1 MVKNTT
7 GGNRTKKQKRG
18 YQRKEALDHT
28 EPGQMFGQVLENR
41 GDHFLILCADN
52 VQRFGWLSNAAKK
65 GQRLTAKS
73 YVVLSVRDYET
84 EKKNCDVIAAG
95 NPPNDIKN
103 IFRKINPNAGTDD
116 NIGFYTQND
125 KFKEFEE
132 SEATKN
138 EVVVIKPTLEE
149 DKVDNKNEDNE
160 SKDFKEWYDENAKW
174 TDPKAKE
181 EINWDDI

>member
-1 MVKNTT
+1 MVKNIT
-7 GGNRTKKQKRG
+7 GGNRTKKQRRG
-18 YQRKEALDHT
+18 YRQKEVLDHT

-52 VQRFGWLSNAAKK
+52 VQRIGWLSNAAKK
-65 GQRLTAKS
+65 GQQLTANS
-73 YVVLSVRDYET
+73 YVVISIRDYET

-95 NPPNDIKN
+95 NPPSDIKN
-103 IFRKINPNAGTDD
+103 IFRKINPTAGNDD

-132 SEATKN
+132 SEATAN
-138 EVVVIKPTLEE
+138 QVVVITQTDDIESDKNDSEEDESINWKKPT
-149 DKVDNKNEDNE
+149 
-160 SKDFKEWYDENAKW
+160 S
-174 TDPKAKE
+174 KE